1 MNLGVSRVKKLVIKW
16 DVTGDMAVY
25 VVIMEDPCQ
34 HYEVQ
39 DLEIIHITES
49 VIHVNM
55 ISCIIAG
62 TLVAI
67 LSDFAPLG
75 EAATK

>member
-1 MNLGVSRVKKLVIKW
+1 MGVSRVKKLVIEW

-25 VVIMEDPCQ
+25 VVIMEDSCQ
-34 HYEVQ
+34 HYKIQ
-39 DLEIIHITES
+39 DLEIIHVTEP

-62 TLVAI
+62 I
-67 LSDFAPLG
+67 CI
-75 EAATK
+75 